1 MACAT
6 VLVVDDDA
14 PIVEVVTMALESE
27 GYTVISALGSEAL
40 RAAAARRP
48 DLILL
53 DLMMP
58 DVDGAEMSRRLRD
71 DMATAQIPIVL
82 MSAVADLGAV
92 AATLPVQGQLPKP
105 FDLDALYAMVARWT
119 STVYCAAIAGSRQR
133 AVDA

>member
-27 GYTVISALGSEAL
+27 GYMVISATGPDAL
-40 RAAAARRP
+40 HAAATRQP

-58 DVDGAEMSRRLRD
+58 DIDGAEMSRRLRD
-71 DMATAQIPIVL
+71 DRATAEIPIVL

-92 AATLPVQGQLPKP
+92 AVSLPVQGQLPKP
-105 FDLDALYAMVARWT
+105 FDLDALYATVARWT
-119 STVYCAAIAGSRQR
+119 SEARCMALQ
-133 AVDA
+133 

>member
-27 GYTVISALGSEAL
+27 GYTVISALGPDAL

-71 DMATAQIPIVL
+71 DRATAEIPIVL
-82 MSAVADLGAV
+82 MSAIADLGAV

-105 FDLDALYAMVARWT
+105 FDLDALYATVAHWISEARCI
-119 STVYCAAIAGSRQR
+119 VLQ
-133 AVDA
+133 

>member
-1 MACAT
+1 

-27 GYTVISALGSEAL
+27 GYTVISATGPDAL
-40 RAAAARRP
+40 RAAATQQP

-71 DMATAQIPIVL
+71 DTATAEIPIVL

-105 FDLDALYAMVARWT
+105 FDLDALYATVAHWISEARCI
-119 STVYCAAIAGSRQR
+119 VLQ
-133 AVDA
+133 